1 MNAFRH
7 TPDKS
12 LDREYLRICAVY
24 RLLMRQ
30 GRIDKARAIELLEQR
45 KVKLA
50 RATVEL
56 WLANPRRSF
65 AQAQG

>member
-7 TPDKS
+7 TPDQS

-24 RLLMRQ
+24 RLLVRQ
-30 GRIDKARAIELLEQR
+30 RRIGKERAIELLNQR

-50 RATVEL
+50 RAVVEL
-56 WLANPRRSF
+56 WLASPRA
-65 AQAQG
+65 AQSN